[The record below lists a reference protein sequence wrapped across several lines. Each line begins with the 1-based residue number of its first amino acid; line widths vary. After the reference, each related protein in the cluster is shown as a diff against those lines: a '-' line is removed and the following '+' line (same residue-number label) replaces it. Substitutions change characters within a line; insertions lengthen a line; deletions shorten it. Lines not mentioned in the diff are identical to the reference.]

1 MCIRDRYNNGQKEFH
16 YIFNKGILVGD
27 IYEWFENGNNRLKG
41 SFLKGKQNG
50 VWVWYFPNG
59 NPAIEGEYL
68 NGFPKGIWRSFSE
81 DGKMIYQEE
90 DYGLWVEDELKFWTD
105 SYYNKLSETISIIEY
120 E

>member
-1 MCIRDRYNNGQKEFH
+1 M
-16 YIFNKGILVGD
+16 L
-27 IYEWFENGNNRLKG
+27 
-41 SFLKGKQNG
+41 
-50 VWVWYFPNG
+50 YFPNG